1 MDNTRTACDY
11 KSGTLPSCAPLALAY
26 TPMQQCSTPKYDT
39 NEALIRGTLFPG
51 LDLPFMNIVNTK
63 SMTDTALGELMALR
77 FVCDEL
83 KLYLD
88 THSGDT
94 EAFCLLKNMLELAK
108 EAHKR
113 YVAKYGPVKFD
124 DLEMSDSYNWLNGP
138 WPWNYSE
145 TEV

>member
-1 MDNTRTACDY
+1 MDDTRTACDY
-11 KSGTLPSCAPLALAY
+11 KSGDLPSCAPLALAY
-26 TPMQQCSTPKYDT
+26 TPMQQSSTPKYDT

-63 SMTDTALGELMALR
+63 SMTDTALGELMALH

-83 KLYLD
+83 RLYLD
-88 THSGDT
+88 THSGDG
-94 EAFCLLKNMLELAK
+94 EAFALLKNMLELTK

-124 DLEMSDSYNWLNGP
+124 DLEMSGSYNWLDNP

-145 TEV
+145 AEV